1 MKKQVSKDKIKSKK
15 NISKEMYKAV
25 PDEIKVAFGKFY
37 LFSLV
42 YIVFFSIIYPF
53 LLIKYMSDFTCGLV
67 VGFLTVFYIY
77 IIRDTKRKVKTFSS
91 TFYYLLILGVFLSIS
106 FSIVKY
112 FI

>member
-1 MKKQVSKDKIKSKK
+1 MKKQVNKSNKK
-15 NISKEMYKAV
+15 SISKEMYNAV
-25 PDEIKVAFGKFY
+25 PDEIKVSFGKFY

-42 YIVFFSIIYPF
+42 YIVFFFVIYPF
-53 LLIKYMSDFTCGLV
+53 LLINWINDFTCGLV
-67 VGFLTVFYIY
+67 IAFLTIFYIY

>member
-1 MKKQVSKDKIKSKK
+1 MKKQVNKSKKRSKK
-15 NISKEMYKAV
+15 NISKEMYNAV

-42 YIVFFSIIYPF
+42 YIGFFLIIYPF
-53 LLIKYMSDFTCGLV
+53 LLIKWMSDFTCGLV
-67 VGFLTVFYIY
+67 LGFLTIFYIY

-106 FSIVKY
+106 FSLVKY